1 MSQFV
6 LQILLIVGLHKTL
19 PQRLFV
25 YKAQK
30 GIDKLINGEQRAF
43 TKEEVH
49 RALEK
54 LGYKVL
60 NIYPKMLDFRMKP
73 PTSDIVTFVRV
84 SADLMREKLHF
95 NEILQ
100 LLVNDIE
107 NYTLREGVK
116 EISSDLSKVMDS
128 EDAFVKQEKFLGKFT
143 ARMLG
148 LASKSGNMAAIYESI
163 ATFLERDV
171 EFKKSIKSALV
182 MPMFTLAI
190 LFGAVIYYIA
200 YIFPQTANS
209 DGVQ

>member
-1 MSQFV
+1 M
-6 LQILLIVGLHKTL
+6 ILKTT
-19 PQRLFV
+19 P
-25 YKAQK
+25 Y
-30 GIDKLINGEQRAF
+30 
-43 TKEEVH
+43 
-49 RALEK
+49 
-54 LGYKVL
+54 
-60 NIYPKMLDFRMKP
+60 
-73 PTSDIVTFVRV
+73 
-84 SADLMREKLHF
+84 REA
-95 NEILQ
+95 
-100 LLVNDIE
+100 
-107 NYTLREGVK
+107 VK
-116 EISSDLSKVMDS
+116 EISSDLSKGMDS

-148 LASKSGNMAAIYESI
+148 LASKSGNMAAIYEST